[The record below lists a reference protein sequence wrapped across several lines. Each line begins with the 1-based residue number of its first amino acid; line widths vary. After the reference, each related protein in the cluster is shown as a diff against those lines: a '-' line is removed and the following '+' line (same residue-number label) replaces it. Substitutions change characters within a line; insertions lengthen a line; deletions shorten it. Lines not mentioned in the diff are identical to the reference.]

1 MPKGDRFESNAER
14 QAVWRIRKE
23 LGYVVPKQEALAIIE
38 VRKGNSYRQEM
49 TPYTKEIE
57 RKVRD
62 VMEDKKYRQSQQERN
77 TAARAREDR
86 VNAEILSR
94 LDEEG
99 LAFHNK
105 QMAYAWELLISMDKE
120 NDCND

>member
-1 MPKGDRFESNAER
+1 MPRGDYFESNAER

-23 LGYVVPKQEALAIIE
+23 VGSHLTKQEALTIIE
-38 VRKGNSYRQEM
+38 VRKGNSYRQELV
-49 TPYTKEIE
+49 PYKEVE

-62 VMEDKKYRQSQQERN
+62 VMEDKYVQSYEDRKS
-77 TAARAREDR
+77 AALAREEKA
-86 VNAEILSR
+86 NAEILSR

-99 LAFHNK
+99 RKFHDK
-105 QMAYAWELLISMDKE
+105 QMSYAWELLLKMDKE